1 MSHLLEV
8 SLPDIGEGV
17 VEGEVVQWL
26 KEVGDLL
33 SQDEPVVAVMTDK
46 ATVEL
51 PAPSPGKLARQCV
64 KVGQMAKVGAPLY
77 VIETEQATVAE
88 PSKVQKTPAPTLP
101 TIPSPLQSS
110 SSVLATPPTRKL
122 AKELGIDLASVKGS
136 GKEGRITEG
145 DVVAF
150 HAGNGTAVQLALP
163 ASIITRQDDDKEKP
177 IVGLRNFV
185 AKKMVESKQIIPHFS
200 YFDRLDASRLVKMR
214 TKILEKGEK
223 EGIHV
228 TYMPLLIRALS
239 LVLKEFPEFNSS
251 FDLEKNALLLHPH
264 HHIGIAVS
272 SKDGLIVAVLKNVEQ
287 MSLEQVIRDYD
298 ALMCKVKEG
307 KLERSDLI
315 GSTITISNFG
325 PFGGRWA
332 TPIINYPEVAILGIA
347 RIMQEAIVKGEA
359 VKVCPMMNLSWSFDH
374 RVIDGKA
381 AAEFSNTLIEY
392 LENPIKIL

>member
-26 KEVGDLL
+26 KEVGDSL
-33 SQDEPVVAVMTDK
+33 SQDEPVVSVMTDK

-51 PAPSPGKLARQCV
+51 PALSPGTLAKQFV

-77 VIETEQATVAE
+77 AIETKQTIEAPLSKAE
-88 PSKVQKTPAPTLP
+88 KIPCPSTLP
-101 TIPSPLQSS
+101 LLSPKIEG
-110 SSVLATPPTRKL
+110 VLATPPTRKL
-122 AKELGIDLASVKGS
+122 AKELGIDLSQVKGS

-150 HAGNGTAVQLALP
+150 HARNGTAVQLAP
-163 ASIITRQDDDKEKP
+163 PSIAKQEDDEEKP
-177 IVGLRNFV
+177 LIGLRNFV
-185 AKKMVESKQIIPHFS
+185 AKKMVESKQMIPHFS
-200 YFDRLDASRLVKMR
+200 YFDRFDASRLVKMR
-214 TKILEKGEK
+214 MKMQEKGKK
-223 EGIHV
+223 EGIHI
-228 TYMPLLIRALS
+228 TYMPLMIRALS

-251 FDLEKNALLLHPH
+251 FDQEKNALLLHPH

-272 SKDGLIVAVLKNVEQ
+272 SKDGLVVAVLKNVEQ
-287 MSLEQVIRDYD
+287 MNLEQIIRNYD
-298 ALMCKVKEG
+298 ALMTKAKEE
-307 KLERSDLI
+307 KLERDDLI

-332 TPIINYPEVAILGIA
+332 TPIINYPEVAILGTA
-347 RIMQEAIVKGEA
+347 RIMKEAIVKKDT
-359 VKVCPMMNLSWSFDH
+359 VQVCPMMNLSWSFDH

-392 LENPIKIL
+392 LKNPVKIL